1 MNGQWS
7 EWVDI
12 DRACATGG
20 VFGDYGIYEIR
31 LLIPKTNTPATVFR
45 FVGVDTSG
53 LIYIGRSG
61 FRRRGRGRT
70 VANRLREW
78 ITQQHS
84 GANTYSK
91 AVSILDRS
99 PTLADRKLQVRA
111 MFVPDE
117 QIAAAEA
124 EALAEYFAIHAEL
137 PPCNSS
143 TPGAFMNNE
152 SSEE

>member
-1 MNGQWS
+1 MVGQWS

-12 DRACATGG
+12 DRACATTGN
-20 VFGDYGIYEIR
+20 FGDYGIYEVR
-31 LLIPKTNTPATVFR
+31 LFIPRTNTPATIFR
-45 FVGVDTSG
+45 FVGVDTLG

-61 FRRRGRGRT
+61 FRRKGRGRT
-70 VANRLREW
+70 IANRLREW

-84 GANTYSK
+84 GANTYAK
-91 AVSILDRS
+91 AISTLDGS

-117 QIAAAEA
+117 QIEAAEA
-124 EALAEYFAIHAEL
+124 GALAEYFAIHAEL

-143 TPGAFMNNE
+143 TPGAFMSNE
-152 SSEE
+152 SSE

>member
-1 MNGQWS
+1 MIGQWS
-7 EWVDI
+7 EWVDL
-12 DRACATGG
+12 DRACSASG
-20 VFGDYGIYEIR
+20 VFGDYGIYEVR
-31 LLIPKTNTPATVFR
+31 LFMPKTNMPATLFR

-61 FRRRGRGRT
+61 FRERGRGRT

-84 GANTYSK
+84 GANTYAK
-91 AVSILDRS
+91 AVSTLDRS

-117 QIAAAEA
+117 QIEAKEA

-152 SSEE
+152 STD